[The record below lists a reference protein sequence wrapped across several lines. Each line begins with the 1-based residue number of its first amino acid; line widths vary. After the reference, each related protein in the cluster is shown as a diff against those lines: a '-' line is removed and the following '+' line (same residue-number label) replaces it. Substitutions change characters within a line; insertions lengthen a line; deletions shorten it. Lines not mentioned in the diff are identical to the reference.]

1 MATKLA
7 TPAVSGKKDAQ
18 FVLVRG
24 RSYTLFKRGDKRGSP
39 WWYRVQV
46 NGKRVAVSTETADL
60 ALAKDRA
67 KVGIV
72 DALDGRMHRT
82 EENVTK
88 RKDVPTIGQIL
99 DFGKDG
105 HLSVRKATAN
115 LYERSLILIVETVKG
130 ISKAQVRKQKIDV
143 LTSELARA
151 YQANKQGLTRAEVKN
166 LTDGNTTANSH
177 LRFARSV
184 FSRRRLLDYKEA
196 GFVMPDSLTGFMTV
210 PYLEEESHRYSDNP
224 IPQKVID
231 AMDKALP
238 SLKKQDETLWAIH
251 LMVRLMGMRD
261 SEIEDAQDHWI
272 SIHKEKGKE
281 RMELRIIKRTGEDM
295 PKRTEGAVA
304 VPDVLVPWLKE
315 RLKAK
320 KSDKPLHLIPATSP
334 TGRHD
339 RIYRDHNEW
348 LRKFIPDR
356 QKGAHEL
363 RKHFGAVWATK
374 TGSLYVAAQMLRV
387 TLVVAEYHYS
397 ALLKRPQPLSLDD
410 YRM

>member
-1 MATKLA
+1 MATNLA
-7 TPAVSGKKDAQ
+7 TPAVTGKKDAQ
-18 FVLVRG
+18 FVIVRG

-60 ALAKDRA
+60 GLAKDRA
-67 KVGIV
+67 KIGIV

-82 EENVTK
+82 EEHVTK

-99 DFGKDG
+99 DFGNDG

-130 ISKAQVRKQKIDV
+130 INKAQVRKQKIDV

-151 YQANKQGLTRAEVKN
+151 YQA
-166 LTDGNTTANSH
+166 
-177 LRFARSV
+177 
-184 FSRRRLLDYKEA
+184 
-196 GFVMPDSLTGFMTV
+196 
-210 PYLEEESHRYSDNP
+210 
-224 IPQKVID
+224 
-231 AMDKALP
+231 
-238 SLKKQDETLWAIH
+238 
-251 LMVRLMGMRD
+251 
-261 SEIEDAQDHWI
+261 
-272 SIHKEKGKE
+272 
-281 RMELRIIKRTGEDM
+281 
-295 PKRTEGAVA
+295 
-304 VPDVLVPWLKE
+304 
-315 RLKAK
+315 K

-334 TGRHD
+334 TARHD

-348 LRKFIPDR
+348 LRRFIPDR

-363 RKHFGAVWATK
+363 RKHFGSVWATK

-387 TLVVAEYHYS
+387 SLVVAEYHYS
-397 ALLKRPQPLSLDD
+397 ALLKRPQPLTLED